1 MRRILITLAC
11 FATAFSACS
20 APASAEGKAEQI
32 GAFAN
37 ADTEIDIYTY
47 ADVDDKGTEVR
58 VAAIKVQNGQGNNVA
73 AFDADDWP
81 DFVSLIH
88 KAEAS
93 QSSNWQPIGEF
104 VETGTTDVSHVRVS
118 AGPGI
123 RLVVES
129 PAGGAFTAELP
140 ASRFV
145 EFEAALSRISDFLK
159 VPR

>member
-73 AFDADDWP
+73 TNF
-81 DFVSLIH
+81 
-88 KAEAS
+88 
-93 QSSNWQPIGEF
+93 
-104 VETGTTDVSHVRVS
+104 
-118 AGPGI
+118 
-123 RLVVES
+123 
-129 PAGGAFTAELP
+129 
-140 ASRFV
+140 
-145 EFEAALSRISDFLK
+145 LSRHF
-159 VPR
+159 